1 MATSVCAAA
10 TQLVMA
16 RVLLVGLAFL
26 CLGCFADKKQPN
38 IVFILTDDQ
47 DVVLGGLTPMTK
59 TKKLLGDAGLT
70 FSNMFTTSPLCCPSR
85 SSILTGNYVHNHG
98 ALNNSISGNCSSP
111 AWQDGAEKNT
121 FITYVKQMG
130 YSTFFAGKYLNQY
143 GDKLAGGVEHI
154 PPGWDWWIGLVHNSV
169 YYDYTLSVNGTAE
182 KHGKDYK
189 TDYLTDLLSRKAQD
203 FLTLQNENNPFFMM
217 ISTPACHA
225 PFDSA
230 PQYVKNFTNKKAPRT
245 PSYNKH
251 GSDKHW
257 LVRSQK
263 TPMLNVSVQDTDDI
277 FRKRWRTLLSVDD
290 LVEGVV
296 NTLQDK
302 KLLDNTYIVF
312 SSDNGY
318 HLGQFSMPR
327 DKRQLYEFDIRVPL
341 IVRGPNVPAGKICDE
356 PVLNIDLAPTF
367 VELSG
372 HEVPSNVD
380 GRSLLTLLH
389 PNTTFKSS
397 KWRQDFL
404 VEHNGE
410 YKPDG
415 IHGCNNTEDLGACHS
430 LDCTC
435 EDAKNNTYSCTRT
448 LNDTTKLMYCEF
460 NDDESFVEL
469 YDLAKDPDQLTN
481 IVHQVPEYII
491 EQQNQRLIM
500 LSICKGSS
508 CRDVGPYVPPEKLPP
523 HPDFH

>member
-1 MATSVCAAA
+1 MY
-10 TQLVMA
+10 
-16 RVLLVGLAFL
+16 RVLIVSCILLYCTCYANQP
-26 CLGCFADKKQPN
+26 QPN

-47 DVVLGGLTPMTK
+47 DVVLGGMTPMTK
-59 TKKLLGDAGLT
+59 TKKLLADAGIT

-98 ALNNSISGNCSSP
+98 ALNNTIAGNCSSP
-111 AWQDGAEKNT
+111 QWQNGAEKKA
-121 FITYVKQMG
+121 FITYIKQMG

-143 GDKLAGGVEHI
+143 GDKEAGGVEHV
-154 PPGWDWWIGLVHNSV
+154 PPGWDSWVGLVHNSV
-169 YYDYTLSVNGTAE
+169 YYNYVLSINGTAE
-182 KHGKDYK
+182 KHGDDYK
-189 TDYLTDLLSRKAQD
+189 TDYLTDLLARHAQD
-203 FLTLQNENNPFFMM
+203 FLSYQNEKNPFFMM
-217 ISTPACHA
+217 ISTPACHS

-230 PQYVKNFTNKKAPRT
+230 PQYVKDFTNKKAPRT
-245 PSYNKH
+245 PSFNTH

-257 LVRSQK
+257 LVRSMK
-263 TPMLNVSVQDTDDI
+263 TPMLNISIQNTDDI

-341 IVRGPNVPAGKICDE
+341 IIRGPGVPAGKTSDE

-367 VELSG
+367 VEMSG

-380 GRSLLTLLH
+380 GRSLMTLLH
-389 PNTTFKSS
+389 PNKTTLMSS
-397 KWRQDFL
+397 AWREDFL
-404 VEHNGE
+404 IEHEGM
-410 YKPDG
+410 YYPLGQPD
-415 IHGCNNTEDLGACHS
+415 CNNTINLAGCS
-430 LDCTC
+430 PIDCSC
-435 EDAKNNTYSCTRT
+435 EDAKNNTYSCSRT
-448 LNDTTKLMYCEF
+448 INSTTSMMYCEF

-469 YDLAKDPDQLTN
+469 YDLNKDPDQLTN
-481 IVHQVPEYII
+481 IVHQVDPYII
-491 EQQNQRLIM
+491 EQQDQRLQM
-500 LSICKGSS
+500 LSLCQGAS
-508 CRDVGPYVPPEKLPP
+508 CRYVGPIPPKWIA
-523 HPDFH
+523 HPDNV